1 MRLWEYLKEKML
13 RYADRT
19 AFAGTGLTY
28 AELLRFDE
36 IGGGRGALTVCGENT
51 REATA
56 REILKSIAKGDTV
69 VPVAKEYGE
78 KWCANVREAVRANE
92 QVCGETAFVMFT
104 SGTTGVPK
112 GVMLTDE
119 NIIFNLEYISSY
131 FDLSGLSRI
140 CVARPLAHISALTGE
155 LLYALC
161 CGMTIYFYE
170 ETFMPQR
177 FLRFLREK
185 RIEVFCATP
194 TLYLSLVKYAAKDF
208 PVKVSAL
215 SGERLTE
222 TTAKKISESFPK
234 TKFYNVYGLTEHSP
248 RVSALLPD
256 EFVKKAGSIGKPI
269 GNANVKIEDGELL
282 VKSPCVMKGYYRDGI
297 RTREKIKE
305 GWLYTGD
312 MTHTDGEGYYYIDGR
327 KDDMIIRAG
336 INIFPEEIEEEVK
349 KCPNVED
356 CIVYGRTGE
365 DGVTEICLNY
375 IGECEPAALR
385 RYLAG
390 NLNAHFMPNVI
401 DRTDKLQRTASG
413 KKVRK

>member
-1 MRLWEYLKEKML
+1 M
-13 RYADRT
+13 
-19 AFAGTGLTY
+19 
-28 AELLRFDE
+28 
-36 IGGGRGALTVCGENT
+36 
-51 REATA
+51 
-56 REILKSIAKGDTV
+56 
-69 VPVAKEYGE
+69 
-78 KWCANVREAVRANE
+78 
-92 QVCGETAFVMFT
+92 
-104 SGTTGVPK
+104 
-112 GVMLTDE
+112 
-119 NIIFNLEYISSY
+119 
-131 FDLSGLSRI
+131 
-140 CVARPLAHISALTGE
+140 
-155 LLYALC
+155 
-161 CGMTIYFYE
+161 
-170 ETFMPQR
+170 
-177 FLRFLREK
+177 
-185 RIEVFCATP
+185 
-194 TLYLSLVKYAAKDF
+194 
-208 PVKVSAL
+208 
-215 SGERLTE
+215 
-222 TTAKKISESFPK
+222 
-234 TKFYNVYGLTEHSP
+234 
-248 RVSALLPD
+248 SALLPD

-312 MTHTDGEGYYYIDGR
+312 MAHTDGEGYYYIDGR

-385 RYLAG
+385 KYLAR

>member
-78 KWCANVREAVRANE
+78 KWCANVREAVRANG

-119 NIIFNLEYISSY
+119 NIIFNLKYISSY

-194 TLYLSLVKYAAKDF
+194 TLYLSLVKYSAKDF

-256 EFVKKAGSIGKPI
+256 EFVKK
-269 GNANVKIEDGELL
+269 
-282 VKSPCVMKGYYRDGI
+282 
-297 RTREKIKE
+297 REVSE
-305 GWLYTGD
+305 N
-312 MTHTDGEGYYYIDGR
+312 R
-327 KDDMIIRAG
+327 
-336 INIFPEEIEEEVK
+336 
-349 KCPNVED
+349 
-356 CIVYGRTGE
+356 
-365 DGVTEICLNY
+365 
-375 IGECEPAALR
+375 
-385 RYLAG
+385 
-390 NLNAHFMPNVI
+390 
-401 DRTDKLQRTASG
+401 
-413 KKVRK
+413 